1 MLIYLLQYD
10 DFGGVVVDIK
20 FWFENDNFVNITM
33 IANLIKYIDLI
44 WFSLKWNNS
53 ELVKEQIGGSVYYF

>member
-20 FWFENDNFVNITM
+20 FWFENNNFVNIAIM
-33 IANLIKYIDLI
+33 ANLIKCVVI
-44 WFSLKWNNS
+44 FFKM
-53 ELVKEQIGGSVYYF
+53 K